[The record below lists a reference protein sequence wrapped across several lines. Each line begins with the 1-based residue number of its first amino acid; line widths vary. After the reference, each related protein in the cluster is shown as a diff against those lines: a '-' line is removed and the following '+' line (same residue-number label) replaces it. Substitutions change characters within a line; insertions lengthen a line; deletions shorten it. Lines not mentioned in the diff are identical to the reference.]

1 LVIADPPLF
10 GAVQE
15 IVFASTPAVAEAD
28 VGAPGTV
35 VGVADP
41 DVVVGPL
48 PTALDGVIVNV
59 YAVPPARPVKANEV
73 EEVVCVVVAG
83 LDTTEYSV
91 AAGESDGSVQARLT
105 EPLLNAPPLT
115 PVAVNP
121 VTAFGS
127 RKLSC
132 AEDLIPYFLFAIFY
146 LLLFLI

>member
-1 LVIADPPLF
+1 
-10 GAVQE
+10 
-15 IVFASTPAVAEAD
+15 
-28 VGAPGTV
+28 
-35 VGVADP
+35 
-41 DVVVGPL
+41 VVVGPL

-59 YAVPPARPVKANEV
+59 YDVPPARPVKESEV
-73 EEVVCVVVAG
+73 EDVVCVVVAG

-91 AAGESDGSVQARLT
+91 AAGESDGSVQDRFA

-132 AEDLIPYFLFAIFY
+132 AEDLIPIFLFAIFISY
-146 LLLFLI
+146 FLI

>member
-1 LVIADPPLF
+1 MF
-10 GAVQE
+10 W
-15 IVFASTPAVAEAD
+15 FTPAVAEAD

-59 YAVPPARPVKANEV
+59 YAVPPARPVKASVV
-73 EEVVCVVVAG
+73 EAVVCVVVAG
-83 LDTTEYSV
+83 SDTTEYSV

-121 VTAFGS
+121 VTALGS
-127 RKLSC
+127 RKLSW
-132 AEDLIPYFLFAIFY
+132 ADDLIPICLFDIFY
-146 LLLFLI
+146 SPIS